1 MSRNPIQTKVLI
13 SQKTFHPKFNEPP
26 ADIILSSNPGTLF
39 RMPSI
44 TMRTTSGLLRLFL
57 ADYEPVKVDSP
68 HSTPEGHASG
78 TDTGSPMDVISLP
91 FDDAPI
97 ERVLL
102 LLSAQPT
109 EPWMS
114 FAELEAAV
122 NVMDYLDTPGPIS
135 YVRVSCFLPTFL
147 SEPIRLYGLGARYG
161 WEDVIQHA
169 AELTLSL
176 NLFPPSSPSDDESE
190 TDRKEIEDQLTRLP
204 STYLYRLL
212 KMHRRRRDNFREL
225 LFSSDMFSVG
235 NAAHVNC
242 PCGTEINNATWHE
255 LRARLVWEL
264 DQNPSGK
271 TILALEM
278 EEMDESSRC
287 WKAKCSRCA
296 SLYYNRLETM
306 KNIRACV
313 EQLPKDV

>member
-1 MSRNPIQTKVLI
+1 MSRNPVQTKVLI
-13 SQKTFHPKFNEPP
+13 SQQTFHAKFNDPA

-57 ADYEPVKVDSP
+57 TDYEPVKVDSP
-68 HSTPEGHASG
+68 HSTPDGHASG

-102 LLSAQPT
+102 LLSALPT
-109 EPWMS
+109 KPWTS

-122 NVMDYLDTPGPIS
+122 DVMDYLDTPGPLS
-135 YVRVSCFLPTFL
+135 YVRISCFMPTFL

-212 KMHRRRRDNFREL
+212 KMHRRRRDKFHEL
-225 LFSSDMFSVG
+225 LFSDMFSVG

-242 PCGTEINNATWHE
+242 ACAQYTCGCSMASDNTPW
-255 LRARLVWEL
+255 LLLSSRLVWEM
-264 DQNPSGK
+264 DQNPSGSA
-271 TILALEM
+271 ILSADM
-278 EEMDESSRC
+278 DSWEEATRCWNSRC
-287 WKAKCSRCA
+287 KRCGGIVHE
-296 SLYYNRLETM
+296 R
-306 KNIRACV
+306 V
-313 EQLPKDV
+313 EMLRKFRQ